1 MVLGQPAPGK
11 GQFAATG
18 LSIEERFPGY
28 TPKKKPAAT
37 AAQGSEYGIK
47 GSFDRAGLDERLAD
61 TRSRVDAI
69 LSNTGTPIEERL
81 AVSRESIKGKLGD
94 LNEMYA
100 SPMALE
106 AERDELNPRFDPYD
120 ATRRNRQMADYESML
135 QENRDAYDK
144 RTSALTNPERPSLS
158 SLGAR
163 YGATAKFGHKPY
175 EQAKAAGYS
184 DDEILDY
191 LNKNPATR
199 GNDLYQELLSGNV
212 DFRNITS
219 NADRGPQ
226 GFQNI
231 INSIM

>member
-11 GQFAATG
+11 GMVGATG
-18 LSIEERFPGY
+18 FTGNTQSKR
-28 TPKKKPAAT
+28 
-37 AAQGSEYGIK
+37 EYGIK
-47 GSFDRAGLDERLAD
+47 GSFDREGLDQRLAD
-61 TRSRVDAI
+61 TRARVDAM
-69 LSNTGTPIEERL
+69 LTNTGDKTLEERL
-81 AVSRESIKGKLGD
+81 AIGRENTKKRLED
-94 LNEMYA
+94 LNEMYE

-106 AERDELNPRFDPYD
+106 AERDRLNPRFDPYD
-120 ATRRNRQMADYESML
+120 PERRSRLMGDYQSMM
-135 QENRDAYDK
+135 QSNRDAYDQ

-184 DDEILDY
+184 DDEILSY
-191 LNKNPATR
+191 LNENPATR

>member
-1 MVLGQPAPGK
+1 MVLGQPAPGA
-11 GQFAATG
+11 GMVSATG
-18 LSIEERFPGY
+18 SANTSPRR
-28 TPKKKPAAT
+28 
-37 AAQGSEYGIK
+37 EYGIK

-61 TRSRVDAI
+61 TRSLVDAM
-69 LSNTGTPIEERL
+69 LTNTSDKTLEERL
-81 AVSRESIKGKLGD
+81 EIGRANTKARLED

-106 AERDELNPRFDPYD
+106 AERDRLNPRFNPYD
-120 ATRRNRQMADYESML
+120 ANRRSRQMSDYGSMV
-135 QENRDAYDK
+135 QENRDAYTK
-144 RTSALTNPERPSLS
+144 LIASQRPSLS

-184 DDEILDY
+184 DDEILSY

-212 DFRNITS
+212 DFNNITS

>member
-11 GQFAATG
+11 GKVAATG
-18 LSIEERFPGY
+18 VTG
-28 TPKKKPAAT
+28 PKR
-37 AAQGSEYGIK
+37 EYGIS
-47 GSFDRAGLDERLAD
+47 GSFDRDALDERLKD
-61 TRSRVDAI
+61 TRSRVDAM
-69 LSNTGTPIEERL
+69 LTNTGTPLTERL
-81 AVSRESIKGKLGD
+81 AAGRASTKGRLED

-106 AERDELNPRFDPYD
+106 AERDALNPRFDPYD
-120 ATRRNRQMADYESML
+120 PERRSRLMGDYESML
-135 QENRDAYDK
+135 QENRNAYDK
-144 RTSALTNPERPSLS
+144 RTDSLSNPERPSLS

-184 DDEILDY
+184 DSEILSY
-191 LNKNPATR
+191 LNENPATR

>member
-1 MVLGQPAPGK
+1 MVVGQPTPGK
-11 GQFAATG
+11 GKVAATG
-18 LSIEERFPGY
+18 VTG
-28 TPKKKPAAT
+28 PKR
-37 AAQGSEYGIK
+37 EYGIS
-47 GSFDRAGLDERLAD
+47 GSFDRAALDERLKD

-69 LSNTGTPIEERL
+69 LTNTGTKTIQERL
-81 AVSRESIKGKLGD
+81 AAGRASTKGRLED
-94 LNEMYA
+94 LNSMYS

-106 AERDELNPRFDPYD
+106 AERDALNLRFDPYD
-120 ATRRNRQMADYESML
+120 AGRRSRQMADYAGML
-135 QENRDAYDK
+135 EENRAAYDK

-184 DDEILDY
+184 DDEILSY

-212 DFRNITS
+212 DFNNITS

>member
-1 MVLGQPAPGK
+1 MLTDTSTKTLQ
-11 GQFAATG
+11 
-18 LSIEERFPGY
+18 
-28 TPKKKPAAT
+28 
-37 AAQGSEYGIK
+37 
-47 GSFDRAGLDERLAD
+47 ERLA
-61 TRSRVDAI
+61 
-69 LSNTGTPIEERL
+69 TG
-81 AVSRESIKGKLGD
+81 RESTKGRLED

-106 AERDELNPRFDPYD
+106 AERDALNPRFDPYD
-120 ATRRNRQMADYESML
+120 ADRRSQQMSDYESML

-144 RTSALTNPERPSLS
+144 RTDSLSNPQRPSLS

-184 DDEILDY
+184 DDEILSY
-191 LNKNPATR
+191 LNENPATR

-212 DFRNITS
+212 DFNNITS

>member
-1 MVLGQPAPGK
+1 MVLGQPTPGA
-11 GQFAATG
+11 GMVGATG
-18 LSIEERFPGY
+18 FTGDQ
-28 TPKKKPAAT
+28 KPRR
-37 AAQGSEYGIK
+37 EYGIK
-47 GSFDRAGLDERLAD
+47 GSFNREDLDQRLAD
-61 TRSRVDAI
+61 TRSRVDAM
-69 LSNTGTPIEERL
+69 LTNTGTPLTERL
-81 AVSRESIKGKLGD
+81 AAGRASTKGRLED
-94 LNEMYA
+94 LNEMYT

-106 AERDELNPRFDPYD
+106 AERDRLDPRFDPYD
-120 ATRRNRQMADYESML
+120 PERRSRLMGDYQSMMQSNRA
-135 QENRDAYDK
+135 AYDE

-184 DDEILDY
+184 DEEILSY
-191 LNKNPATR
+191 LDDNPATR
-199 GNDLYQELLSGNV
+199 GNDLYQELVSGNV

>member
-11 GQFAATG
+11 GMVGATG
-18 LSIEERFPGY
+18 FMGDTNSKR
-28 TPKKKPAAT
+28 
-37 AAQGSEYGIK
+37 EYGTK
-47 GSFDRAGLDERLAD
+47 GSFNREDLDQRLAD
-61 TRSRVDAI
+61 TRSRVDA
-69 LSNTGTPIEERL
+69 LLTNTSTPIADRL
-81 AVSRESIKGKLGD
+81 AAARASTKGRLED

-106 AERDELNPRFDPYD
+106 AERDRLNPRFDPYD

-144 RTSALTNPERPSLS
+144 RTEALTNPERPSLS

-184 DDEILDY
+184 DSEILAY
-191 LNKNPATR
+191 LNENPATR